1 MRCLIIPHSE
11 FFVITR
17 AVGKVSCRRLLT
29 KNGDQYSEINYL
41 WPIGS
46 CKVLNFNHYCVRVAR
61 ITVVLAFVWLAGILY
76 LAYGVERYETARLLT
91 VYGISFVAYLGLV
104 KIAPSAAFR
113 WLLGLAVVAR
123 LALLPVLPHLS
134 DDIYRFVWDGRLLYQ
149 GYDPFAYLPSE
160 IISGAGEV
168 EAHGINQAL
177 YQQLNSPDYYTIY
190 PPVNQAV
197 FALAAWVSPTS
208 VWGSTIVIRAILI
221 LAALMT
227 LWLMTQLFR
236 QKRSTISNDQKI
248 TPSFSIYHSVLD
260 IPTQSSSTIPLQN
273 VLLYALNPLVIIELT
288 GNLHFEAL
296 MITFLL
302 GSVYWLRRNV
312 GLSAVLFGLAVCT
325 KLVPLILLPLYW
337 RRLGWREALLFY
349 GLVALTTAALFFPLI
364 TPELVAGMQKSIG
377 LYFQK
382 FEFNA
387 SAYYIIREIGFYQKG
402 YNIIAQAGRW
412 LAISTFLGIMLYAA
426 WERNHGLPTAYSGA
440 WLIFLLL
447 STTVHPWYVT
457 PLLAFTV
464 FTSYRYAVAWSG
476 LIFLTYA
483 GYSIT
488 GFAENLWV
496 TGVEYIIVLAILGY
510 ETVMAK
516 HTPTGLFRK
525 I

>member
-1 MRCLIIPHSE
+1 MR
-11 FFVITR
+11 V
-17 AVGKVSCRRLLT
+17 V
-29 KNGDQYSEINYL
+29 
-41 WPIGS
+41 
-46 CKVLNFNHYCVRVAR
+46 R
-61 ITVVLAFVWLAGILY
+61 ITIALVFVWLTAILY

-91 VYGISFVAYLGLV
+91 VYAISFAAYVGLL
-104 KIAPSAAFR
+104 KLAPPAAFR
-113 WLLGLAVVAR
+113 WLMGLAVVAR

-160 IISGAGEV
+160 IISAENSGDGAV
-168 EAHGINQAL
+168 VKARGIDQEL
-177 YQQLNSPDYYTIY
+177 YDQLNSPNYYTIY
-190 PPVNQAV
+190 PPVNQGV

-208 VWGSTIVIRAILI
+208 VQGSAMVIRTVII
-221 LAALMT
+221 LAELMT
-227 LWLMTQLFR
+227 LWLMIQLLR
-236 QKRSTISNDQKI
+236 QKRLPVSDNQKI
-248 TPSFSIYHSVLD
+248 TSSFNIRHSVFD
-260 IPTQSSSTIPLQN
+260 IPKHSSSTVPLQN

-296 MITFLL
+296 MIAFLL
-302 GSVYWLRRNV
+302 GSVYWLRRNL

-337 RRLGWREALLFY
+337 RRLGWRKTLLFY
-349 GLVALTTAALFFPLI
+349 GLVGLTTAALFFPLV

-387 SAYYIIREIGFYQKG
+387 SVYYLIREIGFYRKG

-412 LAISTFLGIMLYAA
+412 LAISTFLGIILYAA
-426 WERNHGLPTAYSGA
+426 LERNRWLPAAYSGA

-457 PLLAFTV
+457 PLLAFAV
-464 FTSYRYAVAWSG
+464 FTPYRYAVAWSG

-483 GYSIT
+483 GYSTT

-496 TGVEYIIVLAILGY
+496 IGLEYIVVLAILGY
-510 ETVMAK
+510 ETVIAK
-516 HTPTGLFRK
+516 HTPTGLFHK
-525 I
+525 YNSPN